1 MNRQDLFHL
10 LNPLTFDRMKRLP
23 FKRSDLWIA
32 LGFLFC
38 YLAIFDEK
46 LDLGG
51 DNAVYY
57 ILGKALHSGQGY
69 TDIHL
74 PGATPANHFP
84 PGYPAIL
91 SLFMTIS
98 ESFVFLKWM
107 NGLLFLGSL
116 LLLQRL
122 FVRMT
127 GNATISWIALALSL
141 LNVHLLR
148 SATILMSEIPFLFFS
163 ALTLTCLVHW
173 RESEKV
179 PFWKSPW
186 FWGMLVSSVVAYHI
200 RSAGLALIGGIGL
213 YLLFQ
218 RKWWTAVGYGAGFIG
233 FSLPWFLRG
242 KALGGTPYLEQL
254 IQVNPYRPEEGILNS
269 FSGWL
274 ARIQENGWRY
284 LTQEIPNGMFPNL
297 EVVYSKE
304 EPQGYLLYGLIL
316 LSLILIGTLKMP
328 KLRMMWIGYL
338 GASAVLFLVWP
349 EVWFGVRFM
358 QPLLP
363 FLLLAATM
371 GAMEVLKGIQGAL
384 KLPSMIRSPYWLI
397 LAAMIQLP
405 ALKAMREES
414 QETIKPQYVN
424 YFSVAKYANENL
436 PPEAVVATSKP
447 GLFYL
452 YAERP
457 CLRIPSLEDH
467 EAFLERLR
475 EQGVTHVVVDQLGY
489 SAISRYLVP
498 VIQHYPDR
506 FPLILQLPSPDT
518 YLLEVQFTEQP
529 NAAP

>member
-1 MNRQDLFHL
+1 
-10 LNPLTFDRMKRLP
+10 MKRLP

-74 PGATPANHFP
+74 TGATPANHFP
-84 PGYPAIL
+84 PGYPVIL

-173 RESEKV
+173 QESEKV

-186 FWGMLVSSVVAYHI
+186 FWGMLVSSVVTYHI

-218 RKWWTAVGYGAGFIG
+218 RKWWTAVGYGAGFMG
-233 FSLPWFLRG
+233 LSLPWFMRG

-254 IQVNPYRPEEGILNS
+254 VQVNPYRPEEGIINS

-284 LTQEIPNGMFPNL
+284 LTQEIPNGMLPSIEMDVDRTL
-297 EVVYSKE
+297 EYPV
-304 EPQGYLLYGLIL
+304 YGLIILVL
-316 LSLILIGTLKMP
+316 LIIGSLRLSKLKILWL
-328 KLRMMWIGYL
+328 GYL
-338 GASAVLFLVWP
+338 GASSAIFLLWP
-349 EVWFGVRFM
+349 EVWSGTRFM
-358 QPLLP
+358 QPLIP
-363 FLLLAATM
+363 FVYAVALYGLWIALNSISAKWKFLKWLA
-371 GAMEVLKGIQGAL
+371 
-384 KLPSMIRSPYWLI
+384 SPYLI
-397 LAAMIQLP
+397 TVVCITQLP
-405 ALKAMREES
+405 NISRMREKSLKNNDIAMKTYELMG
-414 QETIKPQYVN
+414 
-424 YFSVAKYANENL
+424 KYADTQL
-436 PPEAVVATSKP
+436 PKDAILMTSKP

-452 YAERP
+452 FAHRP
-457 CLRIPSLEDH
+457 CLRTPSLTDQ
-467 EAFLERLR
+467 EAFLQKLEENR
-475 EQGVTHVVVDQLGY
+475 VTHVVGDLIQPGRIKTLLKPVMDSNQARFKLVYTPLPGGDEY
-489 SAISRYLVP
+489 NLAIWEF
-498 VIQHYPDR
+498 IH
-506 FPLILQLPSPDT
+506 
-518 YLLEVQFTEQP
+518 
-529 NAAP
+529 

>member
-1 MNRQDLFHL
+1 
-10 LNPLTFDRMKRLP
+10 
-23 FKRSDLWIA
+23 
-32 LGFLFC
+32 
-38 YLAIFDEK
+38 
-46 LDLGG
+46 
-51 DNAVYY
+51 
-57 ILGKALHSGQGY
+57 
-69 TDIHL
+69 
-74 PGATPANHFP
+74 
-84 PGYPAIL
+84 
-91 SLFMTIS
+91 
-98 ESFVFLKWM
+98 
-107 NGLLFLGSL
+107 
-116 LLLQRL
+116 
-122 FVRMT
+122 
-127 GNATISWIALALSL
+127 
-141 LNVHLLR
+141 
-148 SATILMSEIPFLFFS
+148 
-163 ALTLTCLVHW
+163 
-173 RESEKV
+173 
-179 PFWKSPW
+179 
-186 FWGMLVSSVVAYHI
+186 
-200 RSAGLALIGGIGL
+200 
-213 YLLFQ
+213 
-218 RKWWTAVGYGAGFIG
+218 
-233 FSLPWFLRG
+233 
-242 KALGGTPYLEQL
+242 
-254 IQVNPYRPEEGILNS
+254 
-269 FSGWL
+269 
-274 ARIQENGWRY
+274 
-284 LTQEIPNGMFPNL
+284 
-297 EVVYSKE
+297 
-304 EPQGYLLYGLIL
+304 
-316 LSLILIGTLKMP
+316 MP
-328 KLRMMWIGYL
+328 KLKMMWIGYL

-384 KLPSMIRSPYWLI
+384 RLPSMIRSPYWLI